1 MLTLSYVQP
10 YHTSL
15 HGTNNNL
22 DLNNRFLNI
31 YSLTRHE
38 FFDINEFN
46 QLNNFI
52 GEQTIELY
60 NNNKN
65 NTNMQHVSIRNYWKI
80 YKQIS
85 KQLQIVETNT
95 LETGEE
101 ISIIKTFWIKLIQRK
116 WKKIYQM
123 RKKEREHV
131 INRRKNPLSIFHLK
145 RYGVWPKDCR
155 KMP

>member
-15 HGTNNNL
+15 HGSNNNIN
-22 DLNNRFLNI
+22 LNNKFLNL
-31 YSLTRHE
+31 YSLTRDE
-38 FFDINEFN
+38 FFDSNEFN
-46 QLNNFI
+46 ELNTFI
-52 GEQTIELY
+52 SNQTLESY

-65 NTNMQHVSIRNYWKI
+65 NNDMQHLSIRNYWEI

-116 WKKIYQM
+116 WKKIYQL
-123 RKKEREHV
+123 RKKERERV
-131 INRRKNPLSIFHLK
+131 INRRKNHLSILHLK
-145 RYGVWPKDCR
+145 KHGIWPKDCN

>member
-15 HGTNNNL
+15 HGSNNNIN
-22 DLNNRFLNI
+22 LNNKFLNL
-31 YSLTRHE
+31 YSLTRDE
-38 FFDINEFN
+38 FFDSNEFN
-46 QLNNFI
+46 ELNTFI
-52 GEQTIELY
+52 SNQTLESY

-65 NTNMQHVSIRNYWKI
+65 NTDMQHLSIRNYWEI

-116 WKKIYQM
+116 WKKIYQL
-123 RKKEREHV
+123 RKKERDRV
-131 INRRKNPLSIFHLK
+131 INRRKNHLSILHLK
-145 RYGVWPKDCR
+145 KHGIWPKDCN

>member
-15 HGTNNNL
+15 HGIHNNINLNNN
-22 DLNNRFLNI
+22 FLNL
-31 YSLTRHE
+31 YSLTRDE
-38 FFDINEFN
+38 FFDTIEFN
-46 QLNNFI
+46 EMNNFI
-52 GEQTIELY
+52 SNQTLQLY

-65 NTNMQHVSIRNYWKI
+65 NTDMQHLNIRNYWEI
-80 YKQIS
+80 YKQFS

-101 ISIIKTFWIKLIQRK
+101 ISIIKTVWIKLIQRK
-116 WKKIYQM
+116 WKKIYEL
-123 RKKEREHV
+123 RKKERERV
-131 INRRKNPLSIFHLK
+131 INRRKNPLSILHLK
-145 RYGVWPKDCR
+145 KHGTWPKDCN

>member
-15 HGTNNNL
+15 HGSNNNIN
-22 DLNNRFLNI
+22 LNNKFLNL
-31 YSLTRHE
+31 YSLTRDE
-38 FFDINEFN
+38 FFDSNEFN
-46 QLNNFI
+46 ELNTFI
-52 GEQTIELY
+52 SNQTLESY

-65 NTNMQHVSIRNYWKI
+65 NNDMQHLSIRNYWEI

-116 WKKIYQM
+116 WKKIYQL
-123 RKKEREHV
+123 RKKERDRV
-131 INRRKNPLSIFHLK
+131 INRRKNHLSILHLK
-145 RYGVWPKDCR
+145 KHGIWPKDCN